1 MYKFVAAD
9 VSGSDQKRQQTAR
22 ACESCRRRKKR
33 CHHTTSPTPRSLP
46 GPIQSGAKRKPPTLQ
61 SPPSSTLPSDG
72 TLPSPVGYPRSLEV
86 PSTNQSGER
95 PNTEQVSTSPVVLNR
110 SANDD
115 DEGEG
120 RVSFVDGSS
129 RQAVAAHN
137 VRSQEGQISRYIG
150 DLNPESIFL
159 AATSPDATR
168 GASLDDSIG
177 VWLTSTLSRRG
188 SQATAS
194 MLQSPSSLFYASG
207 SVVQKVLLPILEQE
221 CLAALPAS
229 ATLAAL
235 SKIYFERVH
244 PIFPVIDLT
253 AYENLSLKDPARIL
267 LQQGICLAAS
277 KNFAARQHLVLTEG
291 EPPLS
296 CRTFGERLSG
306 AMRLIIEMGLVKDKI
321 ILIQALAL
329 MSQFAENP
337 VGDDM
342 SPQLCGRAVHHV
354 QTLGLHLKRRQ
365 EDERGSYNTTLFCCI
380 YSIDRMNAAFHGR
393 PTLMHE

>member
-253 AYENLSLKDPARIL
+253 AYENLSLKDPARII

-277 KNFAARQHLVLTEG
+277 KNFTARQHLVLTES

-321 ILIQALAL
+321 VLIQALAL
-329 MSQFAENP
+329 MSQFTDIP

-342 SPQLCGRAVHHV
+342 PPQLCGRAVHHV
-354 QTLGLHLKRRQ
+354 QTLGLHLKRQQ
-365 EDERGSYNTTLFCCI
+365 EDERGSYNTTLLCCI
-380 YSIDRMNAAFHGR
+380 YSIDRMNAAFYGR

>member
-1 MYKFVAAD
+1 MLAVLARN
-9 VSGSDQKRQQTAR
+9 GNRQHGHVRVVGGGRNAVIILHLLPR
-22 ACESCRRRKKR
+22 AHHQGLSKVGRKGNLLLFKVPHLPLCLAMVLRRAQSA
-33 CHHTTSPTPRSLP
+33 TQEASRSQAL
-46 GPIQSGAKRKPPTLQ
+46 IRA
-61 SPPSSTLPSDG
+61 
-72 TLPSPVGYPRSLEV
+72 
-86 PSTNQSGER
+86 ER
-95 PNTEQVSTSPVVLNR
+95 APNTEQASTSPVVLNQA
-110 SANDD
+110 ANDD
-115 DEGEG
+115 DEREG
-120 RVSFVDGSS
+120 RVSFVEGSS
-129 RQAVAAHN
+129 RQAAAAHN
-137 VRSQEGQISRYIG
+137 VRSQDGQISRYIG

-188 SQATAS
+188 SQSTPS

-221 CLAALPAS
+221 SLATIPAS
-229 ATLAAL
+229 ATLETL

-253 AYENLSLKDPARIL
+253 TYENLSLKDPARIL

-277 KNFAARQHLVLTEG
+277 KNFAARQHLVLTES
-291 EPPLS
+291 ESPLS

-306 AMRLIIEMGLVKDKI
+306 AMRLIIEIGLVKDKI
-321 ILIQALAL
+321 VLIQALAL
-329 MSQFAENP
+329 MSQFIDNP

-354 QTLGLHLKRRQ
+354 QTLGLHLKRQQ
-365 EDERGSYNTTLFCCI
+365 EDEMGSYNTTLLCCI